1 MATISEQLDV
11 TGHKCPIPI
20 LRVRRI
26 LERMPGGAILRV
38 LATDPMTR
46 VDFPHFCQESGHE
59 LLEMTEEDGIFV
71 FLIIKTG
78 E

>member
-1 MATISEQLDV
+1 MVIISQELDV
-11 TGHKCPIPI
+11 MGHKCPIPI

-26 LERMPGGAILRV
+26 LERMPGGSILRV

-59 LLEMTEEDGIFV
+59 LLEMTEEGDILV
-71 FLIIKTG
+71 FLIIKAG